1 MNANELTTRIV
12 GRVLTSVILVLALAT
27 AYVHLTLGGT
37 IFLLNGIGYLVLAAG
52 VAASALPTDVG
63 RRLRWLPRLGLAG
76 FALITIGAY
85 LVIGPYF
92 TLGWAT
98 KAIEVAIIGVVGADL
113 INTYGSASRLERRAV
128 GAGHSRPSPSVQI
141 PVE

>member
-12 GRVLTSVILVLALAT
+12 GRVLTTVLLVLALAT
-27 AYVHLTLGGT
+27 AYIHLSLGGT
-37 IFLLNGIGYLVLAAG
+37 IFLLNAIGYSVLAAG
-52 VAASALPTDVG
+52 IVATALPIG
-63 RRLRWLPRLGLAG
+63 FLRRMRWLPRIGIAG

-113 INTYGSASRLERRAV
+113 INAYGSSRRLERVRA
-128 GAGHSRPSPSVQI
+128 AHAT
-141 PVE
+141 